1 MNLLEIGTSF
11 WLISILS
18 EILEPIKIMGTY
30 KNNWN
35 LSFRIGFVKIKKI
48 INIKYMKNKKVKN
61 IYEK

>member
-18 EILEPIKIMGTY
+18 ENLEPIKIMGTF

-35 LSFRIGFVKIKKI
+35 LTFRKALMKIKKI
-48 INIKYMKNKKVKN
+48 INLKYMKK
-61 IYEK
+61 

>member
-18 EILEPIKIMGTY
+18 EILEPIKIMGAY

-35 LSFRIGFVKIKKI
+35 LSFRKGFVKIKKNNQSRI
-48 INIKYMKNKKVKN
+48 YEKNKKVKE
-61 IYEK
+61 YL